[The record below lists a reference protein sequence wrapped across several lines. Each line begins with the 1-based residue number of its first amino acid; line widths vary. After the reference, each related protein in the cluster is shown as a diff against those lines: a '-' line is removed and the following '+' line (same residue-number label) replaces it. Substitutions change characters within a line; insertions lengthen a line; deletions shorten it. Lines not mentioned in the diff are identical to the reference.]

1 MKIVDRYV
9 GGKFL
14 SAALFSVLAFLV
26 IFVVVDII
34 ERLDTFIDKNVP
46 VLTVIRYYTLY
57 APYIVVLTLP
67 VAMLMASLFSI
78 SSLSRHQELAA
89 MKAAGLSLYRILLPL
104 FVMAL
109 VVSVSCML
117 FGEFLVPYTN
127 EQKGEIW
134 KTQIKKRSPQAD
146 LIQRNVYLQG
156 SGGLIYY
163 VGQYDARQ
171 QTGQDVLVQR
181 YQDERLITRID
192 ARQMAWEGN
201 SWVFRDGLVR
211 RFSAEEETL
220 TAFKELRRPD
230 LAERPQ
236 DFLKKRKDPE
246 EMNYRELRT
255 YIRRVER
262 SGGETQRERVDL
274 YLKIAF
280 PFASFIIVLFG
291 APLASSPR
299 RSGAA
304 VSFGISLFI
313 CFIYFSFLRL
323 GQALG
328 YKGALT
334 PVLSAWMGNIVFGA
348 AGLFV
353 LWKAKK

>member
-1 MKIVDRYV
+1 MNILDRYV

-26 IFVVVDII
+26 IFVVVDVI

-46 VLTVIRYYTLY
+46 VLTVVQYYLLY
-57 APYIVVLTLP
+57 APFIVVLTLP
-67 VAMLMASLFSI
+67 VAMLLASLFSI

-104 FVMAL
+104 FVMAFL
-109 VVSVSCML
+109 VSLFCML
-117 FGEFLVPYTN
+117 FGEFLIPYTN
-127 EQKGEIW
+127 ELKGDIW
-134 KTQIKKRSPQAD
+134 KTQIKKKSPQAD
-146 LIQRNVYLQG
+146 LIQRDVYLQG
-156 SGGLIYY
+156 RGGLIYY
-163 VGQYDARQ
+163 VRQYDGRRQ
-171 QTGQDVLVQR
+171 IGQDVLLQR
-181 YQDERLITRID
+181 YEDEHLVTRID
-192 ARQMAWEGN
+192 ARQMVWED
-201 SWVFRDGLVR
+201 SCWVFRDGLVR
-211 RFSAEEETL
+211 RFTGQDEKL
-220 TAFKELRRPD
+220 TAFQELRRPD
-230 LAERPQ
+230 LTERPE
-236 DFLKKRKDPE
+236 DFLKRRKDPE
-246 EMNYRELRT
+246 EMNYQELLR
-255 YIRRVER
+255 YIHHVER

-313 CFIYFSFLRL
+313 CFIYYSTLRL

-328 YKGALT
+328 YKGAL
-334 PVLSAWMGNIVFGA
+334 PPALSAWLGNIVFGA

-353 LWKAKK
+353 LWRARK

>member
-1 MKIVDRYV
+1 MKTLDRYV

-14 SAALFSVLAFLV
+14 SAALFSVLAFLI

-46 VLTVIRYYTLY
+46 VLTVVRYYALY
-57 APYIVVLTLP
+57 APYIVILTLP
-67 VAMLMASLFSI
+67 VAMLLASLFSI

-89 MKAAGLSLYRILLPL
+89 MKSAGLSLYRILLPL
-104 FVMAL
+104 FLLAF
-109 VVSVSCML
+109 VVSVSCIL

-127 EQKGEIW
+127 EMKGEIW
-134 KTQIKKRSPQAD
+134 RTQIKKRSPRAD
-146 LIQRNVYLQG
+146 LIQRDVYLQG
-156 SGGLIYY
+156 SDGLIYY
-163 VGQYDARQ
+163 VRQ
-171 QTGQDVLVQR
+171 FDGREQVGQDVLLQR
-181 YQDERLITRID
+181 YRDERLVTRID
-192 ARQMAWEGN
+192 ARQMAWEG
-201 SWVFRDGLVR
+201 STWVFRDGLVR
-211 RFSAEEETL
+211 HFSGQEENL
-220 TAFKELRRPD
+220 TAFEELRRAD

-236 DFLKKRKDPE
+236 DFLRKRKDPE
-246 EMNYRELRT
+246 EMNYRELRR

-262 SGGETQRERVDL
+262 SGGETHRERVDL

-313 CFIYFSFLRL
+313 CFIYYSFVRL
-323 GQALG
+323 GQAMG
-328 YKGALT
+328 YKGAL
-334 PVLSAWMGNIVFGA
+334 PPALSAWLGNIVFGA

-353 LWKAKK
+353 LWKARK

>member
-1 MKIVDRYV
+1 MKILDRYV

-26 IFVVVDII
+26 IFVVVDVI

-46 VLTVIRYYTLY
+46 VMTVVRYYVLY
-57 APYIVVLTLP
+57 APYIVILTLP
-67 VAMLMASLFSI
+67 VAMLLASLFSI

-89 MKAAGLSLYRILLPL
+89 MKAAGVSLYRILIPL
-104 FVMAL
+104 FVMAFL
-109 VVSVSCML
+109 VSLSTML
-117 FGEFLVPYTN
+117 FGEFLIPYTN
-127 EQKGEIW
+127 EQKGDIW
-134 KTQIKKRSPQAD
+134 QTQIKKRSPQAE
-146 LIQRNVYLQG
+146 LIQRDVYLQG
-156 SGGLIYY
+156 NGGLIYY
-163 VGQYDARQ
+163 VREFDGRQ
-171 QTGQDVLVQR
+171 QVGQDVLLQR
-181 YQDERLITRID
+181 YEDEHLVARID
-192 ARQMAWEGN
+192 ARQMAWEES

-211 RFSAEEETL
+211 RFTGQEESL
-220 TAFKELRRPD
+220 TAFEELRRSD
-230 LAERPQ
+230 LAERPE

-246 EMNYRELRT
+246 EMNYQELSR
-255 YIRRVER
+255 YIRRVEH

-313 CFIYFSFLRL
+313 CFFYYSFVRL
-323 GQALG
+323 GQAMG
-328 YKGALT
+328 YKGAL
-334 PVLSAWMGNIVFGA
+334 PPALSAWMGNIVFGA

-353 LWKAKK
+353 LWKARK